1 MKSRFFLFFFLVA
14 ASPVGFAAIS
24 GTVLDTNES
33 ANGGSNVTVTISPT
47 PSAGRLL
54 VAVHSARALSSTL
67 TPDTPS
73 GWNTAESV
81 TYTASGYRVAMAVHW
96 KIAVGDETSLA
107 MTMTGTGGDAS
118 GTVLVFDETDLDLSA
133 VDASGQDKTDQAT
146 DANTT
151 LSSGSAT
158 NTTSDS
164 LVIAAITAERVD
176 TWNASTSWSNSFS
189 SQYNN
194 GGFAAARPFIEVAT
208 LVTSATGS
216 QTSVNTTTD
225 TGDAGVGAIV
235 IFAASAPT
243 TTWTDDTVDVGTT
256 IQGTLDVAF
265 SGAITKCVF
274 ASGDELTASNAD
286 TDSADCAQTKADFL
300 SGGSLSNTRIAAA
313 TTASMDNASETSTA
327 DAFTFNSPDNGT
339 TEHFGTAGNAS
350 PDPDSLYSDS
360 DFTTEYSSFDSN
372 ADDVWVTVSSGACDF
387 EPVQGIFECTV
398 VPATG
403 VVRVYDVSAT
413 DWLTESSWT
422 VTSLQGDCQ
431 TDVVLSPLVRPIV
444 YSPITQIF
452 CN

>member
-1 MKSRFFLFFFLVA
+1 MPATIESGDLLPMVGSIDFTASVTGWDTFTEVQQDSGLVSTFIGYKSADGTEDSGTITLTISASEKVVA
-14 ASPVGFAAIS
+14 RVWAIQDWDGTTAPEVSTVATDYSMSADPSSVTPAGGSDDYLYIATAAINY
-24 GTVLDTNES
+24 GNALT
-33 ANGGSNVTVTISPT
+33 SPT
-47 PSAGRLL
+47 Y
-54 VAVHSARALSSTL
+54 
-67 TPDTPS
+67 PS
-73 GWNTAESV
+73 G
-81 TYTASGYRVAMAVHW
+81 YTSTGQAHSGGASGIDALMYGIKGTTGSTTEDPGAFGWATTNYTW
-96 KIAVGDETSLA
+96 KAHTIAVTP
-107 MTMTGTGGDAS
+107 
-118 GTVLVFDETDLDLSA
+118 
-133 VDASGQDKTDQAT
+133 
-146 DANTT
+146 
-151 LSSGSAT
+151 
-158 NTTSDS
+158 
-164 LVIAAITAERVD
+164 
-176 TWNASTSWSNSFS
+176 
-189 SQYNN
+189 
-194 GGFAAARPFIEVAT
+194 AAA
-208 LVTSATGS
+208 GS
-216 QTSVNTTTD
+216 
-225 TGDAGVGAIV
+225 
-235 IFAASAPT
+235 T

-300 SGGSLSNTRIAAA
+300 SGGSLSNTRIASA

-360 DFTTEYSSFDSN
+360 DFTTEYASFDSN
-372 ADDVWVTVSSGACDF
+372 SDDVWVTVSTGACDF
-387 EPVQGIFECTV
+387 EPVQGIFDCTV

-422 VTSLQGDCQ
+422 VTSPQGDCQ

>member
-1 MKSRFFLFFFLVA
+1 MIRGLLALLLLFPVFAQAAFPTVRSSSSEVMRASNNTTHLLTMPATIVSGDALICLAGLGDAGTTGAAWDQSTLGTWTQLDDSIDVDSNYNWMLYAKVA
-14 ASPVGFAAIS
+14 DGTEDALDLTLTSSNGVQSVGLCYAIQ
-24 GTVLDTNES
+24 DW
-33 ANGGSNVTVTISPT
+33 GGSI
-47 PSAGRLL
+47 
-54 VAVHSARALSSTL
+54 
-67 TPDTPS
+67 
-73 GWNTAESV
+73 
-81 TYTASGYRVAMAVHW
+81 
-96 KIAVGDETSLA
+96 
-107 MTMTGTGGDAS
+107 
-118 GTVLVFDETDLDLSA
+118 TD
-133 VDASGQDKTDQAT
+133 
-146 DANTT
+146 
-151 LSSGSAT
+151 
-158 NTTSDS
+158 
-164 LVIAAITAERVD
+164 
-176 TWNASTSWSNSFS
+176 
-189 SQYNN
+189 
-194 GGFAAARPFIEVAT
+194 IEVS
-208 LVTSATGS
+208 TSATGS
-216 QTSVNTTTD
+216 TSTAPDPSSLTPTWGSGDTLWIAMYIDGHGDNEATAYPTSYTANQLTQDSNGSGSNTVAIGAATRENATATEDPAAFTTANSSNWEAF
-225 TGDAGVGAIV
+225 TVGVKAAG
-235 IFAASAPT
+235 ST

-300 SGGSLSNTRIAAA
+300 SGGSLSNTRIASA

-327 DAFTFNSPDNGT
+327 DTFTFNSPDNGT

-372 ADDVWVTVSSGACDF
+372 ADDVWVTVSTV
-387 EPVQGIFECTV
+387 EGIFECTV

-422 VTSLQGDCQ
+422 VTSPQGDCQ

-444 YSPITQIF
+444 YSPVTQIF